1 MASRLS
7 IEPQGRSDQPR
18 PEPGQILI
26 VIRKWSIVVSIS
38 VETDHLLK
46 GFNTLSAWG

>member
-7 IEPQGRSDQPR
+7 IEPQGRPDQAR

-26 VIRKWSIVVSIS
+26 VIRKWSIVVSNLD
-38 VETDHLLK
+38 ETDHISE
-46 GFNTLSAWG
+46 GFQSITD